1 MALKYEVTS
10 LDSVP
15 EPFRGEYV
23 EADGKFRLNV
33 SGLDDT
39 RALKAAHERVK
50 NELREHKAIFKDHP
64 DLKPDDVRVLVADK
78 SELLA
83 TRTKRA
89 WGHRGLR
96 PAAARRRGFGA

>member
-10 LDSVP
+10 LDGVP
-15 EPFRGEYV
+15 EPIRGEYV

-50 NELREHKAIFKDHP
+50 AELREHKSLFKEHP
-64 DLKPDDVRVLVADK
+64 ELSSPDD
-78 SELLA
+78 
-83 TRTKRA
+83 
-89 WGHRGLR
+89 
-96 PAAARRRGFGA
+96 